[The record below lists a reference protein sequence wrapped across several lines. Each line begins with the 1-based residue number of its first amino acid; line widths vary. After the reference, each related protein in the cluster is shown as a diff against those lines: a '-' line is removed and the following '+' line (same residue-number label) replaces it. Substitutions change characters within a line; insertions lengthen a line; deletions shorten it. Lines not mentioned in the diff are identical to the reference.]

1 MPHSASSASTMR
13 TVRFQKYGEPA
24 EVLSLEHVPIP
35 APLDHRIR
43 VRVYACGVNPAD
55 WALCKGLFP
64 GLMPRGIGLEVSGT
78 VDAVG
83 GGVTDVAVG
92 DDVFGTPDWAK
103 CTSAG
108 AADYAVMDHWSRVPA
123 GLSLVQ
129 AAALPMA
136 VTTADVHLRCLGIE
150 AGETLL
156 VNGAGTT
163 VGFAAAQMGLIRG
176 VRVIATSGHA
186 NAGRLRALGAEVT
199 SYGDGLVERVLD
211 IARRPVDWVLDTAP
225 ASGVLPALV
234 QIAGGEPRRVLTIS
248 DFAAAPALGVR
259 HTFGE
264 KGAQIRYD
272 VWDDY
277 AARAAAGTF
286 SIPIARMYALNDW
299 RAAFEVSQ
307 SGHARGKLV
316 LLPAG

>member
-1 MPHSASSASTMR
+1 MPQPESRASTMR
-13 TVRFQKYGEPA
+13 TVRFHKYGEPA
-24 EVLSLEHVPIP
+24 EVLSLEHVPVP
-35 APLDHRIR
+35 APPDHGIR

-64 GLMPRGIGLEVSGT
+64 GLLPRGIGLEVSGT

-83 GGVTDVAVG
+83 GGVTGVAVG
-92 DDVFGTPDWAK
+92 DSVFGMPDWAK

-108 AADYAVMDHWSRVPA
+108 AADYSVMAHWSRGPA
-123 GLSLVQ
+123 GLDLVQ

-136 VTTADVHLRCLGIE
+136 VTTADVHLRCLGIK

-163 VGFAAAQMGLIRG
+163 VGFAATQMGLIQG
-176 VRVIATSGHA
+176 ARVIATSGNA
-186 NAGRLRALGAEVT
+186 NAGRLSALGAEVT
-199 SYGDGLVERVLD
+199 SYGDGLVERVRA
-211 IARRPVDWVLDTAP
+211 IAKRGVDWVLDTAP
-225 ASGVLPALV
+225 AGGVLPALV
-234 QIAGGEPRRVLTIS
+234 QIAGGDPRRVLTIS

-272 VWDDY
+272 VLDDY

-286 SIPIARMYALNDW
+286 SIPIARTYGLNDW
-299 RAAFEVSQ
+299 RGALEASQ